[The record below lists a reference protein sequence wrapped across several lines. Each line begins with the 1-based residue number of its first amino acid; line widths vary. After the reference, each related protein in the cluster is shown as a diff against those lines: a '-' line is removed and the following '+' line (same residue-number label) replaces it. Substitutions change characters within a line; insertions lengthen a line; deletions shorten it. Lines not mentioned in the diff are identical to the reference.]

1 MVLFT
6 QGYHVVASA
15 SGSVVVLEAGEAFF
29 DLGMVRLQDVTSLRW
44 GLLSVKVKVMVEAL
58 REGFEAEKMAIFF
71 SVHGLDSV
79 RRMLVVEVEAGSGD
93 AVVKV
98 ARRRMGR
105 ERRVEECIVWWLS
118 EQVVMG

>member
-1 MVLFT
+1 MLFT

-44 GLLSVKVKVMVEAL
+44 GLVSVKVKVMVEAL
-58 REGFEAEKMAIFF
+58 REGFEAEKMVMFF

-98 ARRRMGR
+98 VRRRMGTD
-105 ERRVEECIVWWLS
+105 RRAEECIVCGCF